1 MNDKWIEE
9 IGKLIR
15 LSKSLISGEHT
26 DLDAATTADYTD
38 TLIQLLDMFVQH
50 NKTLLPANTLLV
62 RKISN

>member
-50 NKTLLPANTLLV
+50 KETLLPANALLV
-62 RKISN
+62 CPI